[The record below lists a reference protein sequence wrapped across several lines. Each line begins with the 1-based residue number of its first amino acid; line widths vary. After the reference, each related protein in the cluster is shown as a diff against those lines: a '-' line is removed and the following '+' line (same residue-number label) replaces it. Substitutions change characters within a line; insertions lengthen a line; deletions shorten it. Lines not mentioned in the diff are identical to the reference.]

1 MTIPHYLNP
10 EIWTSQSK
18 QLMEKKMK
26 TKTINILIIVLTV
39 ASLVLA
45 ACGSAATPAPTE
57 APATQIPATEAPAAT
72 EVPAATEIP
81 AATAAPT
88 AEPLKG
94 TISVSGAFAL
104 YPMMTVWA
112 EEFKKLHPDVE
123 FDVQG
128 GGAGKG
134 MTDTIAGAVD
144 IGMISRSIKPEEE
157 SQGIFWLAVTK
168 DAVFPVISDKNPV
181 AADLIA
187 KGISQETFKKIFVT
201 GEIKTWGEVV
211 GKPEI
216 KDEIHVYTRSDACGA
231 GEMWA
236 KFSGGKVQ
244 DDIKGVGV
252 NGEPALVDTV
262 IKDALGIGYSN
273 LNSVFDI
280 ANGGLVPGAIV
291 APVDVNKNGKADAE
305 EYYKTTAEAVSAVSS
320 EKYPSPPAR
329 FENLAT
335 KGKPTGLVLAF
346 IQWILTDGQQLLNQA
361 GYVPLTPAQQ
371 AESLAK
377 LK

>member
-1 MTIPHYLNP
+1 MN
-10 EIWTSQSK
+10 
-18 QLMEKKMK
+18 
-26 TKTINILIIVLTV
+26 TKFYKLFAALLISTMVLV
-39 ASLVLA
+39 
-45 ACGSAATPAPTE
+45 ACGTPTTPVVTEVPVITITQAPV
-57 APATQIPATEAPAAT
+57 AT
-72 EVPAATEIP
+72 EVPTL
-81 AATAAPT
+81 AAPT
-88 AEPLKG
+88 AEPLSG

-112 EEFKKLHPDVE
+112 EEFTKLHPDVQ

-157 SQGIFWLAVTK
+157 AQGIFWVAVTK
-168 DAVFPVISDKNPV
+168 DAVFPIISKDNPV

-187 KGISQETFKKIFVT
+187 KGISQETFNKIFIT

-211 GKPEI
+211 GKPEVT
-216 KDEIHVYTRSDACGA
+216 DAIHVYTRSDACGA

-236 KFSGGKVQ
+236 KFSGGTVQ
-244 DDIKGVGV
+244 DDIKGIGI

-262 IKDALGIGYSN
+262 IKDPLGIGYSN
-273 LNSVFDI
+273 LNSVFDMTSG
-280 ANGGLVPGAIV
+280 NLVEGTIV
-291 APVDVNKNGKADAE
+291 PPVDINKNGKADAD
-305 EYYKTTAEAVSAVSS
+305 EYYQTKDEAVNAVST

-346 IQWILTDGQQLLNQA
+346 IQWILTDGQQYLGQA
-361 GYVPLTPAQQ
+361 GYVPLTPEQQ
-371 AESLAK
+371 TESLQK
-377 LK
+377 IK

>member
-1 MTIPHYLNP
+1 MRKIT
-10 EIWTSQSK
+10 
-18 QLMEKKMK
+18 
-26 TKTINILIIVLTV
+26 LTLV
-39 ASLVLA
+39 SLLVAASLLLA
-45 ACGSAATPAPTE
+45 GCGASTPEPAPVETTE
-57 APATQIPATEAPAAT
+57 ASASQATEAPA
-72 EVPAATEIP
+72 VPKE
-81 AATAAPT
+81 
-88 AEPLKG
+88 EPLSG

-112 EEFKKLHPDVE
+112 DEFHKLHPDVE

-144 IGMISRSIKPEEE
+144 IGMISRTIKEEE
-157 SQGIFWLAVTK
+157 TAQGIFWVSVTK
-168 DAVFPVISDKNPV
+168 DAVFPIISSENPV
-181 AADLIA
+181 AADIIA
-187 KGISQETFKKIFVT
+187 KGISQETFNKIFIT
-201 GEIKTWGEVV
+201 GEIKTWGEIV
-211 GKPEI
+211 GKPEVT
-216 KDEIHVYTRSDACGA
+216 DEIHVYTRSDACGA

-244 DDIKGVGV
+244 DDIKGIGI

-262 IKDALGIGYSN
+262 IKDPLGIGYSN
-273 LNSVFDI
+273 LNSVFDMSSGSLAPGI
-280 ANGGLVPGAIV
+280 IVP
-291 APVDVNKNGKADAE
+291 PVDVNANGQADAD
-305 EYYKTTAEAVSAVSS
+305 EYYQTKDEAVSAVSS

-335 KGKPTGLVLAF
+335 KGKPSGLVLIF
-346 IQWILTDGQQLLNQA
+346 IQWILTDGQQYLGQA
-361 GYVPLTPAQQ
+361 GYVPLTPEQQ

>member
-1 MTIPHYLNP
+1 
-10 EIWTSQSK
+10 
-18 QLMEKKMK
+18 MK
-26 TKTINILIIVLTV
+26 TKTFNLLIALTIITSLILT
-39 ASLVLA
+39 
-45 ACGSAATPAPTE
+45 ACGNAATPTAIPTE
-57 APATQIPATEAPAAT
+57 KPAATKAPAEAQAPAAT
-72 EVPAATEIP
+72 ET
-81 AATAAPT
+81 TAPT
-88 AEPLKG
+88 AVPTEPPLKG

-112 EEFKKLHPDVE
+112 DEFKKLHPEVE

-144 IGMISRSIKPEEE
+144 IGMISRSIKQEETD
-157 SQGIFWLAVTK
+157 QGIFWVAVTK
-168 DAVFPVISDKNPV
+168 DAVFPVLSDKNPV
-181 AADLIA
+181 AADIRA
-187 KGISQETFKKIFVT
+187 KGISQETFNKIFIT

-216 KDEIHVYTRSDACGA
+216 TDEIHVYTRSDSCGA
-231 GEMWA
+231 GEMWS

-244 DDIKGVGV
+244 DDIKGIGV

-262 IKDALGIGYSN
+262 LKDPLGIGYSN
-273 LNSVFDI
+273 LNSIFDLK
-280 ANGGLVPGAIV
+280 NGNPIPGALV
-291 APVDVNKNGKADAE
+291 APVDVNKNGQADADE
-305 EYYKTTAEAVSAVSS
+305 IFKTTADAVNAVASD
-320 EKYPSPPAR
+320 KYPSPPAR

-335 KGKPTGLVLAF
+335 KGKPTGLALIF
-346 IQWILTDGQQLLNQA
+346 ITWILTDGQQFLTQA
-361 GYVPLTPAQQ
+361 GYVPLTPEQQ